1 MMIIL
6 LLQLSKH
13 FLWFLFFFF
22 FFWYVVEPSELR
34 NSPWP
39 WPFVWLLLPIR
50 KQTITQESIS
60 KWATKGRYSIH
71 DALETPI
78 QNPRIIRTQWD
89 DGARARWHWH
99 PHTTLYIVYI
109 IRIPSSVVRLTLIPA
124 CSLTCLNTRYSCE
137 CTRIDGRSL
146 CSRNPSPAGGSGMG
160 PSKIPANFY
169 KKQPQRP
176 WLGKLFNF
184 AIFLLC

>member
-1 MMIIL
+1 MG
-6 LLQLSKH
+6 H
-13 FLWFLFFFF
+13 
-22 FFWYVVEPSELR
+22 
-34 NSPWP
+34 
-39 WPFVWLLLPIR
+39 
-50 KQTITQESIS
+50 
-60 KWATKGRYSIH
+60 KGRYSIH

-146 CSRNPSPAGGSGMG
+146 CSRNPSPPVAVAWG
-160 PSKIPANFY
+160 PPRSLQIFIKTASAPLARKIVQFRYLLAV
-169 KKQPQRP
+169 
-176 WLGKLFNF
+176 LTLFSHSSRG
-184 AIFLLC
+184 AWCVCVCASTK